1 MIEKHSKSESQQIY
15 IFQHPGSR
23 FHPKKNTF
31 MNNTKTAYF
40 FLRVSMGINL
50 LGHGLVRL
58 VKLQDFA
65 SGMVKGFETSWLSQ
79 PLVHL
84 FSVTLPFLEFT
95 IGLLLIIGFK
105 TRIAAMAGASL
116 IILLLFGSS
125 TVENWEAMGIQ
136 MIYAGLFYILISR
149 IEDNYLALD
158 RK

>member
-1 MIEKHSKSESQQIY
+1 
-15 IFQHPGSR
+15 
-23 FHPKKNTF
+23 

-40 FLRVSMGINL
+40 FLRVSMGINF

-65 SGMVKGFETSWLSQ
+65 SGMVKGFETSWLPQ

-84 FSVTLPFLEFT
+84 FGVTLPFLEFT

-125 TVENWEAMGIQ
+125 TVEN
-136 MIYAGLFYILISR
+136 
-149 IEDNYLALD
+149 
-158 RK
+158 

>member
-1 MIEKHSKSESQQIY
+1 
-15 IFQHPGSR
+15 
-23 FHPKKNTF
+23 

-65 SGMVKGFETSWLSQ
+65 SGMMKGFETSWLPQ

-84 FSVTLPFLEFT
+84 FGITLPFLEFI
-95 IGLLLIIGFK
+95 IGLLLMIGFK
-105 TRIAAMAGASL
+105 TRISTIAGASL

-136 MIYAGLFYILISR
+136 MIYTGLFYILISR
-149 IEDNYLALD
+149 IDDNYLALD
-158 RK
+158 RKN

>member
-1 MIEKHSKSESQQIY
+1 
-15 IFQHPGSR
+15 
-23 FHPKKNTF
+23 

-65 SGMVKGFETSWLSQ
+65 SGMMKGFETSWLPQ
-79 PLVHL
+79 PLIHL
-84 FSVTLPFLEFT
+84 FGVTLPFLELM
-95 IGLLLIIGFK
+95 IGLLLMLGFK
-105 TRIAAMAGASL
+105 TRIVTIAGASL

-125 TVENWEAMGIQ
+125 TIENWEAMGIQ

-149 IEDNYLALD
+149 IDDNYLALD

>member
-1 MIEKHSKSESQQIY
+1 MTCIISFFGLPS
-15 IFQHPGSR
+15 
-23 FHPKKNTF
+23 KNTF

-65 SGMVKGFETSWLSQ
+65 SGMMKGFETSWLPQ

-84 FSVTLPFLEFT
+84 FGITLPFLELM
-95 IGLLLIIGFK
+95 IGLLLMVGFK
-105 TRIAAMAGASL
+105 TRIATIAGASL
-116 IILLLFGSS
+116 IILLLFGCS